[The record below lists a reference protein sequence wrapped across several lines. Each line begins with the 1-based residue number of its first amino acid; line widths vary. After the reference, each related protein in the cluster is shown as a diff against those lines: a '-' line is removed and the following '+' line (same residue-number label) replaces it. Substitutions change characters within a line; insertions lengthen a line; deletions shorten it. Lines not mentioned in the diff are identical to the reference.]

1 MTVTTTETRLS
12 YDADGVTKNFPF
24 PYKFFEANDLLV
36 YTFDEATETST
47 LLVLNVDYTVTGAGL
62 PNGGEVVTTVAPAD
76 ALTLVIVNDPDI
88 VQEFDYVNADD
99 FPAESHEAALD
110 RLTKICQR
118 LSDRI
123 DRCVSVE
130 DASPE
135 APPTLADVEQ
145 ISEEAQASADAAA
158 ASAAAA
164 QATAD
169 QIEADATQTATDA
182 ANAAVASATADAVAA
197 KDAAETAATNASNSA
212 SAAAASA
219 NAAIVAKVV
228 WRGDWSV
235 ALTYAVSDAVGHGGS
250 SYVCRLGNTGQAP
263 PNATYWDLMAERG
276 DPGAT
281 GATGLQGPQ
290 GPQGDTGPQGPG
302 GTGPQGPPGPQGPKG
317 DTGATGPAGSGS
329 GDMLRSANLSD
340 VLDKPLSL
348 ATIGGVAKAGDT
360 MTGHLS
366 LPTAPAAANA
376 VRKDYV
382 DSAVATKA
390 DKTYV
395 DAADTALQTNINAK
409 ADKTYVDS
417 ADSLKA
423 DKTYVD
429 SQDALKAP
437 LASPVFTGNPT
448 APTPTAGDNDT
459 TLATTAF
466 VKNAVDTGDA
476 LKADKTYVDAADAL
490 KAPLASPVFTGN
502 PVAPTPSPGDND
514 TSLATTAFVAAAVAA
529 GVPAAATAAE
539 YVANSAP
546 TKMLTPGAVWGGA
559 PWVQITPAG
568 STFTMDGSAGLDFW
582 LSVTAVGMTMANPTN
597 MKAGQK
603 GLIFLLQDGTGN
615 RTITTWGANFKF
627 PGGTK
632 PTLSTAAGSY
642 DAISYFWSGTALYCT
657 FNAAFA

>member
-197 KDAAETAATNASNSA
+197 KDAAETAATNADASKTSAQTSATNAANSA
-212 SAAAASA
+212 TAASTSA
-219 NAAIVAKVV
+219 GTAQTAATNAANSATAADNSATAADVAKIV
-228 WRGDWSV
+228 WRGLWSGATSYEV
-235 ALTYAVSDAVGHGGS
+235 NDAVSLNGS
-250 SYVCRLGNTGQAP
+250 SYIAKLAHTGASP
-263 PNATYWDLMAERG
+263 PNPTYWDLMAAK
-276 DPGAT
+276 GAD
-281 GATGLQGPQ
+281 GA
-290 GPQGDTGPQGPG
+290 
-302 GTGPQGPPGPQGPKG
+302 
-317 DTGATGPAGSGS
+317 AGSGA
-329 GDMLRSANLSD
+329 GDMLRANNLSD
-340 VLDKPLSL
+340 VLNPDLSL
-348 ATIGGVAKAGDT
+348 QNLNVENWYLAKAG
-360 MTGHLS
+360 
-366 LPTAPAAANA
+366 TANPAAPGTAA
-376 VRKDYV
+376 PG
-382 DSAVATKA
+382 SAVLFARQDHVHPTQ
-390 DKTYV
+390 DLS
-395 DAADTALQTNINAK
+395 AL
-409 ADKTYVDS
+409 
-417 ADSLKA
+417 
-423 DKTYVD
+423 
-429 SQDALKAP
+429 AP
-437 LASPVFTGNPT
+437 LASPVFTGDPK
-448 APTPTAGDNDT
+448 APTPATADDDT
-459 TLATTAF
+459 SIATTAF
-466 VKNAVDTGDA
+466 VKAQGYGAAVPPAT
-476 LKADKTYVDAADAL
+476 AA
-490 KAPLASPVFTGN
+490 PVMDGTAAVG
-502 PVAPTPSPGDND
+502 VATKYAREDHVHPTD
-514 TSLATTAFVAAAVAA
+514 TSRAAASAIPV
-529 GVPAAATAAE
+529 AATAAE
-539 YVANSAP
+539 YTANSAP
-546 TKMLTPGAVWGGA
+546 TKMLTPGAAWSAAA
-559 PWVQITPAG
+559 P
-568 STFTMDGSAGLDFW
+568 L
-582 LSVTAVGMTMANPTN
+582 AVGPVANYAPDFNAAIDHDWTINSATGALNNGTN
-597 MKAGQK
+597 LKVGQK
-603 GLIFLLQDGTGN
+603 GVIYIRQDGTGG
-615 RTITTWGANFKF
+615 RAITTWGSQFKF

-632 PTLSTAAGSY
+632 PTLTTAASSV
-642 DAISYFWSGTALYCT
+642 DAISYAVLSSSFIACT
-657 FNAAFA
+657 FNADFK